1 MPYDGIYIYIHGTP
15 PRPTFSTL
23 HTDTNYILYNYT
35 RFLGCLWKA
44 KSHVSSL
51 TSGDSCLSQ
60 VWPFHPRGSKIQD
73 PRFPQ
78 GLGPGI
84 LDPGGLAGS
93 KIQDPRFRGGLGP
106 GILDPWIQDF
116 PRRVSGHLGSWIL
129 DPGLLDPRFPKK
141 SLWVSWILD
150 PGLLPGLL
158 DPRFPKKSF
167 CPGLL
172 DPRFHKKSLWASW
185 ILDPS
190 LRNPRFHNVGI
201 QGGWDTGVTG
211 SQVWTWDLKSEP
223 GISSPNTGSPV
234 SSAIWETDIDNIV
247 SEGNSWKH
255 VSLFGFPVH
264 GWKDVEAD
272 ETTFDKRDLS
282 AMVELD
288 DAKKPIEWEQWC
300 WIVQGENL
308 KHWCCSTCNR
318 FAPIVALRGLVLWG
332 RLNGAQKPRSGC
344 RIEKL
349 FCTVTQRKAT
359 ESVCQEFCMTAWF
372 TARSGRKSVVP
383 GSGFH
388 HDM

>member
-1 MPYDGIYIYIHGTP
+1 M
-15 PRPTFSTL
+15 FVESQVS
-23 HTDTNYILYNYT
+23 
-35 RFLGCLWKA
+35 RF
-44 KSHVSSL
+44 KSDKWRLLSFSSL
-51 TSGDSCLSQ
+51 TISSS
-60 VWPFHPRGSKIQD
+60 WIQD
-73 PRFPQ
+73 PRSKISSRSWPRN
-78 GLGPGI
+78 LGSRGACWI
-84 LDPGGLAGS
+84 QDPGS
-93 KIQDPRFRGGLGP
+93 KISRGSWPRNLGSVDPRFPKKSL
-106 GILDPWIQDF
+106 WA
-116 PRRVSGHLGSWIL
+116 SWIL

-201 QGGWDTGVTG
+201 QGGSDTGVTG

-300 WIVQGENL
+300 WIVQGKNL